1 MKRLTIISTIAASL
15 ALAACG
21 SSSSDP
27 VDTGFAQPAGTV
39 AISFSVDD
47 TANKLFQNDE
57 LYWKGAMIYDPATRK
72 ITEDATWG
80 GPFAPL
86 YDDGPWNVTNATT
99 GQPGHEPAG
108 SVAGDHKWG
117 ITVFMTPPATGA
129 TTIGYGLVD
138 HAFGDGWI
146 WLGPNGSFVV
156 NAGATAAIAATGM
169 TLAPFGNIDMRF
181 ICDATALDTQ
191 GGAVTWDTSLVQ
203 VKGGAWAWNLIR
215 MYDDGT
221 HGDATAADGKFTF
234 VLSDWVGAGKQYFH
248 TGLLKSGD
256 QPQYVFTFG
265 AGSGVEYRD
274 AGGLPTATGCTAE
287 TMPPGGAWSARTV
300 VPFGN
305 DNNNSIVVP

>member
-1 MKRLTIISTIAASL
+1 MKRLTIISAIAAGL

-21 SSSSDP
+21 SSSDP

-39 AISFSVDD
+39 AISFTVDD
-47 TANKLFQNDE
+47 TANQLFQADE

-99 GQPGHEPAG
+99 GQPGHEPIG
-108 SVAGDHKWG
+108 SVRGDRKWG
-117 ITVFMTPPATGA
+117 VTVFMTPPATGA
-129 TTIGYGLVD
+129 TTIAYGLVD

-156 NAGATAAIAATGM
+156 NAGATAAITATGM
-169 TLAPFGNIDMRF
+169 TLAPFGTIDMRL
-181 ICDATALDTQ
+181 ICDAAALDTQ

-203 VKGGAWAWNLIR
+203 VKGGAWAWNLIQ

-221 HGDATAADGKFTF
+221 HGDATASDGKFTF
-234 VLSDWVGAGKQYFH
+234 VLSGWVGPGNQYFH

-256 QPQYVFTFG
+256 QPQFVFTFG

-287 TMPPGGAWSARTV
+287 TMPAGGAWSARTV

-305 DNNNSIVVP
+305 DNNNSVVVP